1 MAIQHGWRTA
11 SRHPP
16 HFAYEAALR
25 SWLVRVLLD
34 EALAMLHE
42 SKRAEDAVPDV
53 VNTVSQS
60 HSTVKPV
67 VG

>member
-1 MAIQHGWRTA
+1 
-11 SRHPP
+11 
-16 HFAYEAALR
+16 
-25 SWLVRVLLD
+25 LVRVLID

-42 SKRAEDAVPDV
+42 SKSAEDAVPDV